1 MNVIDPSDFTEPFSF
16 SYISQTNAFLMAI
29 DLDPTSSSHNGFRVH
44 VTQPERLQGPRAIMS
59 TGVLRG
65 CSCLQ
70 SNADGIL
77 MAVSAVQE
85 MEGQQI
91 RLRDEGGEMRPLDM
105 IWLDF
110 DEIASRLRLGVR
122 LDEDEWEDIEGE

>member
-1 MNVIDPSDFTEPFSF
+1 
-16 SYISQTNAFLMAI
+16 
-29 DLDPTSSSHNGFRVH
+29 
-44 VTQPERLQGPRAIMS
+44 
-59 TGVLRG
+59 
-65 CSCLQ
+65 
-70 SNADGIL
+70 

-122 LDEDEWEDIEGE
+122 LDEDEWEDIEEK